1 VCVTSLLR
9 AEEALGERGDETDLD
24 QQPKHRFQ
32 RRQPRQRIA
41 RLERRG
47 EEDFWFDRTDELSYT
62 ASYRQ
67 SLCRDASG

>member
-1 VCVTSLLR
+1 MCVTSLLR

-32 RRQPRQRIA
+32 RREARLRIA

-47 EEDFWFDRTDELSYT
+47 EEDFWFDKNNETIVH
-62 ASYRQ
+62 
-67 SLCRDASG
+67 CFI